1 MGSRAGRVFGRLT
14 YLDTHIVVWLY
25 EGQLKRLS
33 REAAREID
41 RAASLL
47 ISPAVELELVYLHRR
62 SRVNASPDTMVND
75 LRARIGLVVCDLPFP
90 LVSREAQA
98 LTWTEDVFDRLIVAQ
113 AAASRSKLISA
124 DRLINEH
131 YPHVVW

>member
-1 MGSRAGRVFGRLT
+1 M
-14 YLDTHIVVWLY
+14 
-25 EGQLKRLS
+25 
-33 REAAREID
+33 
-41 RAASLL
+41 
-47 ISPAVELELVYLHRR
+47 
-62 SRVNASPDTMVND
+62 
-75 LRARIGLVVCDLPFP
+75 VCDLPFP

-131 YPHVVW
+131 YPQVVW

>member
-1 MGSRAGRVFGRLT
+1 MT

-33 REAAREID
+33 QEAAREID
-41 RAASLL
+41 RAPSLL
-47 ISPAVELELVYLHRR
+47 VSPAVELELTYLHRR
-62 SRVNASPDTMVND
+62 SRVKATSDAMIND
-75 LRARIGLVVCDLPFP
+75 LRARIGLTVCDLPFP
-90 LVSREAQA
+90 LVSREAQS

-124 DRLINEH
+124 DGLIRER
-131 YPHVVW
+131 YPLTIW

>member
-1 MGSRAGRVFGRLT
+1 MT

-41 RAASLL
+41 RAAALL
-47 ISPAVELELVYLHRR
+47 VSPAVELELVYLHRR
-62 SRVNASPDTMVND
+62 SSVKASADAIIND
-75 LRARIGLVVCDLPFP
+75 LRARIGLGVCDLPFP

>member
-1 MGSRAGRVFGRLT
+1 MT

-47 ISPAVELELVYLHRR
+47 ISPAVELELSYLYRR
-62 SRVNASPDTMVND
+62 NRVKATPDAIVSD
-75 LRARIGLVVCDLPFP
+75 LRARIGLAVCDLPFP
-90 LVSREAQA
+90 LVSREAQS
-98 LTWTEDVFDRLIVAQ
+98 LTWTDDLFDRLIVAQ
-113 AAASRSKLISA
+113 ASATRSPLVTA
-124 DRLINEH
+124 DGQIKDH
-131 YPHVVW
+131 YPLVIW

>member
-1 MGSRAGRVFGRLT
+1 MGSRAKRAFGRLT

-47 ISPAVELELVYLHRR
+47 ISPAVELELAYLHRR
-62 SRVNASPDTMVND
+62 SRIKASPDTMVND

-90 LVSREAQA
+90 QVSRC
-98 LTWTEDVFDRLIVAQ
+98 R
-113 AAASRSKLISA
+113 
-124 DRLINEH
+124 
-131 YPHVVW
+131 